1 MFYETTKRLLDL
13 TCACIL
19 LVFLSPVVLLLMMLV
34 FLKMGRPIF
43 FVHQRSG
50 WQKRPFNM
58 FKFRTMHVEMGQGLT
73 DGQRITPFGLTLRRY
88 SIDELPQLLNVLMGQ
103 MSMVGPRPLL
113 REYDDF
119 YSELQNQRFL
129 VKPGITGLAQISGRN
144 NLTWDEKLRLDVE
157 YVQRRSLWQ
166 DLKIIAKTPVVICR
180 AQGFRPSGELKKFNS
195 EK

>member
-1 MFYETTKRLLDL
+1 MFYEKTKRLLDVA
-13 TCACIL
+13 CACIL
-19 LVFLSPVVLLLMMLV
+19 LVLLWPVILLTMMLIFV
-34 FLKMGRPIF
+34 KMGRPIF

-58 FKFRTMHVEMGQGLT
+58 FKFRTMHADRGQGLT
-73 DGQRITPFGLTLRRY
+73 DGQRITPLGLTLRQY

-129 VKPGITGLAQISGRN
+129 MKPGMTGLAQILGRN
-144 NLTWDEKLRLDVE
+144 NLTWDEKLQLDVE

-166 DLKIIAKTPVVICR
+166 DLKIIAKTPVVVCH

>member
-1 MFYETTKRLLDL
+1 MFYETTKRLLDVV
-13 TCACIL
+13 CACIL
-19 LVFLSPVVLLLMMLV
+19 LVFLSPLVLLMMMLV

-58 FKFRTMHVEMGQGLT
+58 FKFRTMQVDMGQCLT
-73 DGQRITPFGLTLRRY
+73 DSKRITPFGLTLRRY

-119 YSELQNQRFL
+119 YSEVQNLPEIGCSRIQTRFN
-129 VKPGITGLAQISGRN
+129 PTSI
-144 NLTWDEKLRLDVE
+144 
-157 YVQRRSLWQ
+157 Y
-166 DLKIIAKTPVVICR
+166 
-180 AQGFRPSGELKKFNS
+180 
-195 EK
+195 